1 MSKNIQQARKK
12 NHLQKANIAIK
23 HALSLLCFFHNQE
36 LNVY

>member
-1 MSKNIQQARKK
+1 MSKNIQQERKK
-12 NHLQKANIAIK
+12 NHLQRATLAIK